1 MRFDYN
7 KKEMVLNKIKRV
19 SFLTSDYIMSS
30 DVETS
35 NDKKIILDFSYD
47 IINTRTGVIVASGSY
62 IIKETWETRS
72 LKYGKYAKSKV
83 KDYKK
88 KLQSGECKLI
98 SLMDLYYLLNSLI
111 STYGIKIFMAYNGKF
126 DLEAIYSTFDYSNKK
141 MKLWQKSAFE
151 LASEKPLFMQLDL
164 LDLWTYASKLYK
176 TKKFKKWYDKA
187 IKIYSNSG
195 NRKTT
200 AEIVGR
206 YILENLHF
214 IEEHTGAK
222 DLEIEYLIFIACYF
236 NSPNKMVWLNY
247 SGLWGVW
254 RLAQDF
260 IISKDSKLY
269 SMFVLNKSCY
279 AR

>member
-1 MRFDYN
+1 MRFN
-7 KKEMVLNKIKRV
+7 KDKNEMILNKIKRV
-19 SFLTSDYIMSS
+19 SFLTSEYILLC
-30 DVETS
+30 DVETC
-35 NDKKIILDFSYD
+35 NDNKIILDFSYV

-62 IIKETWETRS
+62 IIKESWHTRS
-72 LKYGKYAKSKV
+72 LKYGKYAKGKA
-83 KDYKK
+83 KDYTK
-88 KLQSGECKLI
+88 KLKNKECELI
-98 SLMDLYYLLNSLI
+98 TLIDLYDLLNNLI
-111 STYGIKIFMAYNGKF
+111 NTYNIKIFMAYNGKF
-126 DLEAIYSTFDYSNKK
+126 DLEALYCTFSYSNKK

-151 LASEKPLFMQLDL
+151 LSNDKPLFMQLDL

-176 TKKFKKWYDKA
+176 KKKFKKWYDKA
-187 IKIYSNSG
+187 IKVYSNCG

-236 NSPNKMVWLNY
+236 NSANKMVWLNY

-269 SMFVLNKSCY
+269 TMFILNKNCY
-279 AR
+279 AS